1 MAINIVGDSGKFFSS
16 LGKIVVCP
24 ENFFDSQNGTLTEN
38 FLATAG
44 WGGGGDVAEK
54 NFEVKKFLRP
64 PTQNMPK
71 GPVFLRYAT
80 GVMCYVSCEDTNQL
94 SYYMVPHKIITIL

>member
-1 MAINIVGDSGKFFSS
+1 VAINIVGVSRKKFSS

-24 ENFFDSQNGTLTEN
+24 
-38 FLATAG
+38 
-44 WGGGGDVAEK
+44 
-54 NFEVKKFLRP
+54 EVKKFLRP

-80 GVMCYVSCEDTNQL
+80 EPIPS
-94 SYYMVPHKIITIL
+94 I